1 MIRLKFKPSLYTVF
15 FLIGTLSTGIQ
26 ASNGEARLKELRKEH
41 SRRRIATILHD
52 HPEVASKFIQKAQEK
67 GKKPTTKVFVPV
79 PAPTHPLM
87 PEPEPKPEPKPVV
100 KAEPAPKPEVKPA
113 PPKPV
118 VKPWMTD
125 NDLSDMNTIFTVLE
139 TNAMGVYACLDAFF
153 CKTNC
158 QSYQTHVNCLKGQMA
173 YLQTNLIRKFPQT
186 ETPERRQIF
195 TEFHNLAQILE
206 RAETALLKVID
217 QKYPSSAMGVLQL
230 GSQFSNVKPLLATWK
245 KQANQI
251 VNNLKRLLRPD
262 MLPRLNKLQTAINR
276 MFDFGKNMGT
286 EIIGIIKHRLQT

>member
-52 HPEVASKFIQKAQEK
+52 HPGVASKFIQKAREK
-67 GKKPTTKVFVPV
+67 GKKPTTKRFIPV
-79 PAPTHPLM
+79 PTPTHPLM
-87 PEPEPKPEPKPVV
+87 
-100 KAEPAPKPEVKPA
+100 PAPKPEVKPE

-118 VKPWMTD
+118 IKPWMTD

-139 TNAMGVYACLDAFF
+139 TNAMRVYACLDAFF

-158 QSYQTHVNCLKGQMA
+158 QSYQTHVNCLKGQIA
-173 YLQTNLIRKFPQT
+173 YLQTNLIQTFPQA

-195 TEFHNLAQILE
+195 TEFQKLAPILE
-206 RAETALLKVID
+206 QAETALLKVID

-230 GSQFSNVKPLLATWK
+230 GSQFAGAKPLLAAWK
-245 KQANQI
+245 KQANLI
-251 VNNLKRLLRPD
+251 VNTLRRLLRPD

-286 EIIGIIKHRLQT
+286 EIIGIMRHRLKT

>member
-1 MIRLKFKPSLYTVF
+1 MNRLKLKPGLYTVF
-15 FLIGTLSTGIQ
+15 FLIATQSGGIQ
-26 ASNGEARLKELRKEH
+26 ASNGEERLKELY
-41 SRRRIATILHD
+41 RRRIATILHD
-52 HPEVASKFIQKAQEK
+52 HPEVASKFIQKAAQK
-67 GKKPTTKVFVPV
+67 GKVTTTKVFTPV

-87 PEPEPKPEPKPVV
+87 PEPEPI
-100 KAEPAPKPEVKPA
+100 PEVKPA
-113 PPKPV
+113 PDPTPVPEVKPEPPKPV

-125 NDLSDMNTIFTVLE
+125 NDLSDLNTIFTVLE
-139 TNAMGVYACLDAFF
+139 TNSMRVYACLDAFF

-158 QSYQTHVNCLKGQMA
+158 QSYQTHLNCMKSQIA
-173 YLQTNLIRKFPQT
+173 YLQTNLIQKFPQA

-195 TEFHNLAQILE
+195 IEFQKIAQILE

-217 QKYPSSAMGVLQL
+217 QKYPSSPIGVLQL
-230 GSQFSNVKPLLATWK
+230 GKQFASTKPLLATWK

-251 VNNLKRLLRPD
+251 VNTLKRLLRPD

-286 EIIGIIKHRLQT
+286 EIIGIMKHRLQT